1 MPAWHGTPTRLLSS
15 SADLLKRLTP
25 LQVDRNPFV
34 TLLGGAVLGGAVLG
48 GAVLGGAVVA
58 WTDYTMVVHEPLPTT
73 WFEGHPTAEQVAKP

>member
-34 TLLGGAVLGGAVLG
+34 TLLGGAVLGGAV
-48 GAVLGGAVVA
+48 VA

-73 WFEGHPTAEQVAKP
+73 WFDGHPTAEQVAKP